1 MNRQDRRSAKRG
13 REFLALAVVAALA
26 IEPNLALAQQNP
38 AQAAPMAPPGGEE
51 GRNVVPQPP
60 AAGQAPA
67 PGLPQAG
74 SGRQVRRQCEVRREI
89 TAARFSAT
97 PRPRAETTRNTS
109 AYRSR
114 IVRTPMTA
122 TASTDFRLDRR
133 DLFVAAL
140 AASGAVL
147 AAGAAGAPQAAR

>member
-1 MNRQDRRSAKRG
+1 MSRSRRLPAK
-13 REFLALAVVAALA
+13 
-26 IEPNLALAQQNP
+26 
-38 AQAAPMAPPGGEE
+38 PPRLGS
-51 GRNVVPQPP
+51 R
-60 AAGQAPA
+60 
-67 PGLPQAG
+67 QAG

-133 DLFVAAL
+133 DLFVGAL